1 MKTTLT
7 TALLA
12 LGFAALPLAAQTSP
26 SSSSNAGPFEANLAL
41 NLATADTKKL
51 SSGSN
56 PTGYL
61 LGLGYRAELH
71 PGLSSRLHLGFMSFS
86 GKEGSGLENKKRP
99 QLHFGWDLMKDY
111 GRLSLFG
118 GLTGTQWKQSV
129 NASLPDFTGANRAEG
144 IKLGA
149 RIGAEFQLGRGFLA
163 QVTFDQTEFNRKF
176 NPSWSSAGVVY
187 RFTEP

>member
-1 MKTTLT
+1 MSDRTS
-7 TALLA
+7 TALLLIG
-12 LGFAALPLAAQTSP
+12 LGCLPLVAQAATERS
-26 SSSSNAGPFEANLAL
+26 PFEASLVSTF
-41 NLATADTKKL
+41 ATADSKKI
-51 SSGSN
+51 SAGSN

-61 LGLGYRAELH
+61 LGLAYRMDLY
-71 PGLSSRLHLGFMSFS
+71 PGLDSRVHLGFMSFA

-111 GRLSLFG
+111 GRLSVFG

-129 NASLPDFTGANRAEG
+129 TASAPDFIGDNRAEG

-149 RIGAEFQLGRGFLA
+149 RVGAEYAIGKGFSA

-176 NPSWSSAGVVY
+176 NPSWVGIGVVY
-187 RFTEP
+187 RFKSE

>member
-1 MKTTLT
+1 MTNRTYA
-7 TALLA
+7 ALLLIG
-12 LGFAALPLAAQTSP
+12 LGCLPLAAQSAAER
-26 SSSSNAGPFEANLAL
+26 SPFEANLATT
-41 NLATADTKKL
+41 LATADTKKL

-61 LGLGYRAELH
+61 LGLAYRMELY
-71 PGLSSRLHLGFMSFS
+71 PSLDSRIHLGFMSFA

-99 QLHFGWDLMKDY
+99 QLHFGWDLMKNH
-111 GRLSLFG
+111 GRLGFFG

-129 NASLPDFTGANRAEG
+129 AASNPDFIGANRAEG

-149 RIGAEFQLGRGFLA
+149 RVGAEYTIGYGFSA

-176 NPSWSSAGVVY
+176 NPSWVGIGAVY
-187 RFTEP
+187 RFKNE